1 MASECVKVY
10 SIGSICEVLV
20 LFLSGL
26 QILICVFWSDPD
38 PIFELGSDLDP
49 VFKIWSDPDPVFFLK
64 GRILIRFFF
73 EGKDPNPD

>member
-20 LFLSGL
+20 RFLSGL

-38 PIFELGSDLDP
+38 PIFELSSDLDP
-49 VFKIWSDPDPVFFLK
+49 VFKLVGSGSGFFSQREDPDPVFF
-64 GRILIRFFF
+64 RR
-73 EGKDPNPD
+73 